1 MKNFGQLKSIV
12 ENALVT
18 NFKKDDF
25 KKILKEFKE
34 FVENNKAVG
43 KVYLN
48 YGSILKTKNLTEDV
62 ANEFIELSIN
72 DIKTT
77 IKENKKQFEEF
88 ESWVETLDN
97 LVENN
102 YKVIDDIV
110 FASTSEDFIKL
121 VESKKVLKKMLTET
135 IKKEEK
141 TLNETINIPFEKM
154 YDVVA
159 ETFSNEYSTL
169 SEAQL
174 FELKSLM
181 KMTKEELTEGIE
193 RLKKE
198 VTEKLNSLSI
208 SDEETKIKIGE
219 TKNRVLNT
227 KIDSLSYYK
236 LKELSKGL

>member
-1 MKNFGQLKSIV
+1 MKNFVQLKSIV
-12 ENALVT
+12 ENTLVS

-25 KKILKEFKE
+25 KRILKEFKE

-48 YGSILKTKNLTEDV
+48 YGSILKMRNLTEDV
-62 ANEFIELSIN
+62 ANEFIELSID

-77 IKENKKQFEEF
+77 IKENKKQFQEF

-97 LVENN
+97 VVENN
-102 YKVIDDIV
+102 YKIIDNLV
-110 FASTSEDFIKL
+110 FATTSEDFVKL
-121 VESKKVLKKMLTET
+121 VESKKVLKKMLTESV
-135 IKKEEK
+135 KEEK
-141 TLNETINIPFEKM
+141 TITETINIPFDKM
-154 YDVVA
+154 YNVVA

-193 RLKKE
+193 RLKTE
-198 VTEKLNSLSI
+198 VTEKLDSI
-208 SDEETKIKIGE
+208 SVSDEETKYKIEE

-227 KIDSLSYYK
+227 QIDSLSYYK

>member
-12 ENALVT
+12 ENTLVS

-25 KKILKEFKE
+25 KRILKEFKE

-48 YGSILKTKNLTEDV
+48 YGSILKMRNLTEDV
-62 ANEFIELSIN
+62 ANEFIELSID

-77 IKENKKQFEEF
+77 IKENKKQFQEF

-97 LVENN
+97 VVENN
-102 YKVIDDIV
+102 YKIIDNLV
-110 FASTSEDFIKL
+110 FATTSEDFVKL
-121 VESKKVLKKMLTET
+121 VESKKELKKMLTESV
-135 IKKEEK
+135 KEEK
-141 TLNETINIPFEKM
+141 TITETINIPFDKM
-154 YDVVA
+154 YNVVA

-193 RLKKE
+193 RLKTE
-198 VTEKLNSLSI
+198 VTEKLDSI
-208 SDEETKIKIGE
+208 SVSDEETKYKIEE

-227 KIDSLSYYK
+227 QIDSLSYYK

>member
-12 ENALVT
+12 ENTLVS

-25 KKILKEFKE
+25 KRILKEFKE

-48 YGSILKTKNLTEDV
+48 YGSILKMRNLTEDV
-62 ANEFIELSIN
+62 ANEFIELSID

-77 IKENKKQFEEF
+77 IKENKKQFQEF

-97 LVENN
+97 VVENN
-102 YKVIDDIV
+102 YKIIDNLV
-110 FASTSEDFIKL
+110 FATTSEDFVKL
-121 VESKKVLKKMLTET
+121 VESKKELKKMLTESV
-135 IKKEEK
+135 KEEK
-141 TLNETINIPFEKM
+141 TITETINIPFDKM
-154 YDVVA
+154 YNVVA

-193 RLKKE
+193 RLKTE
-198 VTEKLNSLSI
+198 VTEKLNSISV
-208 SDEETKIKIGE
+208 SDEETKFKIEE

-227 KIDSLSYYK
+227 QIDSLSYYK

>member
-12 ENALVT
+12 ENTLVS

-25 KKILKEFKE
+25 KRILKEFKE

-48 YGSILKTKNLTEDV
+48 YGSILKMRNLTEDV
-62 ANEFIELSIN
+62 ANEFIELSID

-77 IKENKKQFEEF
+77 IKENKKQFQEF

-97 LVENN
+97 VVENN
-102 YKVIDDIV
+102 YKIIDNLV
-110 FASTSEDFIKL
+110 FATTSEDFVKL
-121 VESKKVLKKMLTET
+121 VESKKVLKKMLTESV
-135 IKKEEK
+135 KEEK
-141 TLNETINIPFEKM
+141 TITETINIPFDKM
-154 YDVVA
+154 YNVVA

-193 RLKKE
+193 RLKTE
-198 VTEKLNSLSI
+198 VTEKLNSISV
-208 SDEETKIKIGE
+208 SDEETKFKIEE

-227 KIDSLSYYK
+227 QIDSLSYYK

>member
-12 ENALVT
+12 ENTLVS

-25 KKILKEFKE
+25 KRILKEFKE

-48 YGSILKTKNLTEDV
+48 YGSILKMRNLTEDV
-62 ANEFIELSIN
+62 ANEFIELSID

-77 IKENKKQFEEF
+77 IKENKKQFQEF

-97 LVENN
+97 VVENN
-102 YKVIDDIV
+102 YKIIDNLV
-110 FASTSEDFIKL
+110 FATTSEDFVKL
-121 VESKKVLKKMLTET
+121 VESKKVLKKMLTESV
-135 IKKEEK
+135 KEEK
-141 TLNETINIPFEKM
+141 TITETINIPFDKM
-154 YDVVA
+154 YNVVA

-193 RLKKE
+193 RLKTE
-198 VTEKLNSLSI
+198 VTEKLDSI
-208 SDEETKIKIGE
+208 SVSDEETKYKIEE

-227 KIDSLSYYK
+227 QIDSLSYYK

>member
-12 ENALVT
+12 ENTLVS

-25 KKILKEFKE
+25 KRVLKEFKE

-48 YGSILKTKNLTEDV
+48 YGSILKMRNLTEDV

-77 IKENKKQFEEF
+77 IKENKKQFQEF

-97 LVENN
+97 VVENN
-102 YKVIDDIV
+102 YKIIDDMV
-110 FASTSEDFIKL
+110 FATTSEDFIKL
-121 VESKKVLKKMLTET
+121 VESKKILKKMLTESV
-135 IKKEEK
+135 KEEK
-141 TLNETINIPFEKM
+141 TITETINIPFDKM
-154 YDVVA
+154 YNVVA

-193 RLKKE
+193 RLKTE
-198 VTEKLNSLSI
+198 VTEKLDSI
-208 SDEETKIKIGE
+208 SVSDEETKYKVEE

-227 KIDSLSYYK
+227 QIDSLSYYK

>member
-12 ENALVT
+12 ENTLVS

-25 KKILKEFKE
+25 KRVLKEFKE

-48 YGSILKTKNLTEDV
+48 YGSILKMRNLTEDV

-77 IKENKKQFEEF
+77 IKENKKQFQEF

-97 LVENN
+97 VVENN
-102 YKVIDDIV
+102 YKIIDDMV
-110 FASTSEDFIKL
+110 FATTSEDFIKL
-121 VESKKVLKKMLTET
+121 VESKKILKKMLTESV
-135 IKKEEK
+135 KEEK
-141 TLNETINIPFEKM
+141 TITETINIPFDKM
-154 YDVVA
+154 YNVVA

-193 RLKKE
+193 RLKTE
-198 VTEKLNSLSI
+198 VTEKLDSI
-208 SDEETKIKIGE
+208 SVSDEETKYKVEE

-227 KIDSLSYYK
+227 QIDSLSYYK
-236 LKELSKGL
+236 LKALSKGL

>member
-12 ENALVT
+12 ENTLVS

-25 KKILKEFKE
+25 KRVLKEFKE

-48 YGSILKTKNLTEDV
+48 YGSILKMRNLTEDV
-62 ANEFIELSIN
+62 ANEFIELSID

-77 IKENKKQFEEF
+77 IKENKKQFQEF

-97 LVENN
+97 VVENN
-102 YKVIDDIV
+102 YKIIDDMV
-110 FASTSEDFIKL
+110 FATTSEDFIKL
-121 VESKKVLKKMLTET
+121 VESKKILKKMLTESV
-135 IKKEEK
+135 KEEK
-141 TLNETINIPFEKM
+141 TITETINIPFDKM
-154 YDVVA
+154 YNVVA

-193 RLKKE
+193 RLKTE
-198 VTEKLNSLSI
+198 VTEKLDSI
-208 SDEETKIKIGE
+208 SVSDEETKYKVEE

-227 KIDSLSYYK
+227 QIDSLSYYK